1 MEVLVGDFTED
12 DLKNKRDKIAVE
24 QKMKETGLK
33 YTNTKIIKRN
43 GKSVA
48 LRIWVCDVETF
59 KLF

>member
-12 DLKNKRDKIAVE
+12 DIKNRRDKIAVE

-33 YTNTKIIKRN
+33 YTKTKIIKRH

-48 LRIWVCDVETF
+48 IRIWVCDVDTF
-59 KLF
+59 KI

>member
-12 DLKNKRDKIAVE
+12 DIKNKRDKIAVE

-48 LRIWVCDVETF
+48 LRIWVCDVDTF
-59 KLF
+59 KI

>member
-12 DLKNKRDKIAVE
+12 DFKNKRDKIAVE
-24 QKMKETGLK
+24 KAKKETGLN
-33 YTNTKIIKRN
+33 YVNTKEIKRK
-43 GKSVA
+43 GKTVA

>member
-12 DLKNKRDKIAVE
+12 DIKNRRDKIAVE

-33 YTNTKIIKRN
+33 YTKTKIIKRD

-48 LRIWVCDVETF
+48 TRIWVCDVDTF
-59 KLF
+59 KI